1 MLINKDAIQQLV
13 GENHFYI
20 SFFKKNGELR
30 HLYGQ
35 LGIHTKLKGTNR
47 KQYSG
52 NEYILTYDHINRG
65 YRYVNVKKIYKI
77 QTGKCV
83 LIDSEMS
90 KIFEQDK
97 AYQGEDAEKF
107 FSDHLVNKILKNE
120 KTESEVVNGTRSIR
134 ILEK

>member
-90 KIFEQDK
+90 KVFEQDK
-97 AYQGEDAEKF
+97 AYQGEDAEKS

>member
-77 QTGKCV
+77 QTGKCLLV
-83 LIDSEMS
+83 DSEMS
-90 KIFEQDK
+90 KVFEQDQ
-97 AYQGEDAEKF
+97 AYQGEDAEKS

>member
-13 GENHFYI
+13 GEYHFYI

-90 KIFEQDK
+90 KVFEQDK
-97 AYQGEDAEKF
+97 AYQGEDAEKI